1 MAMIETQRTPLY
13 NQLTDAT
20 RQDAPR
26 LTLYGEVASA
36 RVADSGAPEALWTPR
51 IACVTPTS

>member
-36 RVADSGAPEALWTPR
+36 RVAGSGARRPCGLQGLHA
-51 IACVTPTS
+51 